1 MSGDILPCLPTDA
14 AARRIVEGFLHPRM
28 VAEHVFSAGGQCMT
42 AAIRTLLPGRRFAG
56 RALTVQ
62 TDPGF
67 TRPAIKALE
76 IASSGDVLVM
86 AAGGDTEFSCWGSI
100 VHWSAGRAGV
110 AGVVIDAPVRDLL
123 EIRRIDDAVPLFARG
138 NAPAIRGF
146 GPPDIGSIGQPVICG
161 GVEVRT
167 GDLVYGDDDGIVVVP
182 WTQTGSALT
191 LALKSIAFDDKEL
204 RWIESGRSVH
214 DLIEMLWQRDGRAYK
229 ERKFRWTD
237 GDSIDPLP

>member
-1 MSGDILPCLPTDA
+1 M
-14 AARRIVEGFLHPRM
+14 
-28 VAEHVFSAGGQCMT
+28 
-42 AAIRTLLPGRRFAG
+42 
-56 RALTVQ
+56 
-62 TDPGF
+62 
-67 TRPAIKALE
+67 
-76 IASSGDVLVM
+76 
-86 AAGGDTEFSCWGSI
+86 
-100 VHWSAGRAGV
+100 
-110 AGVVIDAPVRDLL
+110 
-123 EIRRIDDAVPLFARG
+123 
-138 NAPAIRGF
+138 
-146 GPPDIGSIGQPVICG
+146 ICG